1 VERFGRM
8 QSKNRRPRVRTL
20 ADASEGF
27 RKLVLQDSLV
37 RFPRGSLVGF
47 RMRRTDLASDFGIG
61 EALSDY
67 VRGNVLETKS
77 IVGQFAEVEAEYLLV
92 QVPEQMEG
100 FHAHIGALDSALK
113 ETPEV
118 FEPVSVNL
126 PVNVLL

>member
-1 VERFGRM
+1 
-8 QSKNRRPRVRTL
+8 
-20 ADASEGF
+20 
-27 RKLVLQDSLV
+27 
-37 RFPRGSLVGF
+37 
-47 RMRRTDLASDFGIG
+47 MRRTDLASDFGIG

-126 PVNVLL
+126 PVNVLLGMVDYLMLEILMLQSLIGKKRIGVD